1 VTPST
6 FHPPAETS
14 EIRAAL
20 IQARFY
26 AAHPGTFFRQ
36 LPAILF
42 RRLPTKAYCRLT
54 AERSVSPTDAAMA
67 LSPDLDRARA
77 GELLDGFH
85 RNQRFATE
93 LDARFREFRGRPAS
107 LHLGHELLYLL
118 VRACRPSMV
127 FETGVFDGF
136 TSACILL
143 ALDENRGGTLVSVDL
158 PAVRPVDDSIDQPLP
173 AGCQPGWVI
182 PDYLRGPHELHL
194 GDSRELLPRLLAR
207 YPRIDLFFHDSL
219 HTFEH
224 MSFEYQTAWPH
235 LTDGGILAS
244 DDILWNTAF
253 PKFCRGKGKRYVRV
267 GAAGAVRKS

>member
-1 VTPST
+1 MTPST
-6 FHPPAETS
+6 FPPPAETS

-20 IQARFY
+20 TQARFY

-36 LPAILF
+36 LPAIVF

-54 AERSVSPTDAAMA
+54 A
-67 LSPDLDRARA
+67 
-77 GELLDGFH
+77 
-85 RNQRFATE
+85 
-93 LDARFREFRGRPAS
+93 
-107 LHLGHELLYLL
+107 
-118 VRACRPSMV
+118 
-127 FETGVFDGF
+127 
-136 TSACILL
+136 
-143 ALDENRGGTLVSVDL
+143 
-158 PAVRPVDDSIDQPLP
+158 
-173 AGCQPGWVI
+173 
-182 PDYLRGPHELHL
+182 DYLRGLHELHL

-224 MSFEYQTAWPH
+224 MSFAYHTAWPH

-253 PKFCRGKGKRYVRV
+253 AKFCRGKGKRYVRV